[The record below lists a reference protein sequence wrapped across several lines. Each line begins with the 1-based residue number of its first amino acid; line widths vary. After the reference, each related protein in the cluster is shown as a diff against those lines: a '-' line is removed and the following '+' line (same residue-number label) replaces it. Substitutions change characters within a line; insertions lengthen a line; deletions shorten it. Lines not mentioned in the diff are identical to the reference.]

1 MPQGLL
7 GCRPARKLL
16 APAGSLEALQRKGN
30 AGILVSTSAP
40 GGRVCSLA
48 LSPRVRIPQ
57 IPEDQD
63 FALRNIQVEMAK
75 RAGRLVQPQASRLLG
90 AFGVRL
96 LTILAGRRNVAGKGP
111 GGRHSCSRLLYR
123 NWLST
128 YHDLRTAQH
137 EQLDHDHCANA

>member
-16 APAGSLEALQRKGN
+16 APAGSLKALQRKGN
-30 AGILVSTSAP
+30 AGISVSTFAP
-40 GGRVCSLA
+40 GGRVFSLA
-48 LSPRVRIPQ
+48 LSPLARIPRMHEHQ
-57 IPEDQD
+57 
-63 FALRNIQVEMAK
+63 ALALGNIQVEMSK
-75 RAGRLVQPQASRLLG
+75 RAGRMVQPQASRLLG

-96 LTILAGRRNVAGKGP
+96 LTILAGRRNVAGTGP

-128 YHDLRTAQH
+128 YQDLRTAQH

>member
-1 MPQGLL
+1 MAPRMPTS
-7 GCRPARKLL
+7 AELL
-16 APAGSLEALQRKGN
+16 APPGSLEALQRRGN
-30 AGILVSTSAP
+30 AGISVSTTAP
-40 GGRVCSLA
+40 GGRILSLA
-48 LSPRVRIPQ
+48 LSPLPRIPRMR
-57 IPEDQD
+57 EDQA
-63 FALRNIQVEMAK
+63 FGLGNIQVEMAK
-75 RAGRLVQPQASRLLG
+75 RAGRIVQPQASRLLG

-128 YHDLRTAQH
+128 YQDLRTAQH